1 MLHSNKFNYKTKT
14 MENVKQ
20 IGMERSAVKF
30 LQVKNLSPSDA
41 LNQNAM
47 KETIIICDDVKKLMQ
62 IRTYLQKDIPGLIV
76 SETASTPKLALPL
89 LGRVM
94 DQFVLLWFENHSEE
108 WLPVFLKFAN
118 LKSEN
123 TVLITHDI
131 NVLHHAVDAG
141 LQSHELE
148 LPSLKLNKNIIQAL
162 GSPKILQSAE
172 TLVLNRRNSTL
183 IVPVS
188 ELNMIFA
195 KGAYSL
201 INYSKTKQN
210 EKCSKNL
217 GYFTELLGDNR
228 NFTRVSRSLII
239 NMPNVRSIRHY
250 VDKSGEIIFNN
261 GYTYP
266 VSREIKNRIINSFKE
281 ANMLSKVN

>member
-1 MLHSNKFNYKTKT
+1 

-20 IGMERSAVKF
+20 HGMERNSVKF
-30 LQVKNLSPSDA
+30 MRVKNQSSSDV
-41 LNQNAM
+41 LNQHAM
-47 KETIIICDDVKKLMQ
+47 KDTIIICDDVKKLMQ
-62 IRTYLQKDIPGLIV
+62 MRTYLQKDVPGLIV
-76 SETASTPKLALPL
+76 SETASTPQTALPL

-108 WLPVFLKFAN
+108 WLPVFLEFGN
-118 LKSEN
+118 LISAN
-123 TVLITHDI
+123 TVLITNDI
-131 NVLHHAVDAG
+131 NVLHYAVDAG
-141 LQSHELE
+141 LQSHELD
-148 LPSLKLNKNIIQAL
+148 LTSLNLNKNVIHAL
-162 GSPKILQSAE
+162 NTPKVPQSTE

-228 NFTRVSRSLII
+228 NFARVSRSLII

-281 ANMLSKVN
+281 ANMLSKVS